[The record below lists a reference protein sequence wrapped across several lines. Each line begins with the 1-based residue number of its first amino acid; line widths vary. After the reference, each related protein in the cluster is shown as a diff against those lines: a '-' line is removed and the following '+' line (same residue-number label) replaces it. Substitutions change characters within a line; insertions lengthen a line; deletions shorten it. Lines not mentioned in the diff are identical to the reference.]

1 MAQPPIPPWDDK
13 ITDYAIKY
21 DRLWRYAYRD
31 LDNRLE
37 DPGAD
42 LEEFLRFMDRWLRA
56 QLPWRDFLSREAW
69 KAWRAAQAK
78 YLDLLR
84 AKIYYRTL
92 TWDDRSVE
100 LRELEREKRKIY
112 QELIAGIRT
121 EIAVKRKELYA
132 IGLPPKVAPPP
143 VPPPPIP
150 VPPPPP
156 LKPEPAIIT
165 ITRVET
171 IPPPTWL
178 DKIPWGCRL
187 IFRTDKPAWVR
198 YQFRRPGVGE
208 AGYPLRWWTHAAFA
222 RDGTEYKFELQN
234 RRYAR
239 DEFEIARAYS
249 GKYEF
254 RGTAWDT
261 IARETTYGTRI
272 VTFEFV

>member
-1 MAQPPIPPWDDK
+1 MAQPTLPPRDDRL
-13 ITDYAIKY
+13 IDYAIKY
-21 DRLWRYAYRD
+21 DRLWSYAYRD

-42 LEEFLRFMDRWLRA
+42 LEEFKRFTDRWLRA
-56 QLPWRDFLSREAW
+56 QLPWRNFLSREAW
-69 KAWRAAQAK
+69 KAWRTAQAK
-78 YLDLLR
+78 YLTLLR

-92 TWDDRSVE
+92 TWDDRSRQ
-100 LRELEREKRKIY
+100 LRELEREKRKVY

-121 EIAVKRKELYA
+121 EIAATRKELYA

-143 VPPPPIP
+143 EL
-150 VPPPPP
+150 PPPPP
-156 LKPEPAIIT
+156 EPEPAIIT
-165 ITRVET
+165 SIRVET

-178 DKIPWGCRL
+178 DRVPWGCRL

-198 YQFRRPGVGE
+198 YQFRRPGLTA
-208 AGYPLRWWTHAAFA
+208 AGYPLRWWTHAEFA
-222 RDGTEYKFELQN
+222 RDGTEYRFELQN

-261 IARETTYGTRI
+261 ITRKTTYGVDI